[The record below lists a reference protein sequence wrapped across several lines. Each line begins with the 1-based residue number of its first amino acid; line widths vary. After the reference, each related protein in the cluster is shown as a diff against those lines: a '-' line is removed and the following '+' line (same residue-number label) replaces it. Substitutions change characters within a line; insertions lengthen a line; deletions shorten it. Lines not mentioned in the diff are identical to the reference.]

1 MSDHAFAIG
10 TTVRFHEIESR
21 RAPGEAQEVVLAALA
36 ADGFTVSQEAF
47 GDGMWSLRY
56 AEIGDDGTSNWS
68 DWALEVVPLLSL
80 VGVRRHFAR
89 CAVPVAATPTATGSR
104 LLISTVW
111 GFHGDGGTVGLV
123 ARRVRSAAEAAAGV
137 LGGELRSQRTP
148 IDTTAPLGRKEF
160 ERLTGW
166 KKR

>member
-10 TTVRFHEIESR
+10 TTVRFHEIVSPQG
-21 RAPGEAQEVVLAALA
+21 PGEAQDVLLAALA
-36 ADGFTVSQEAF
+36 ADGFRVSPETS
-47 GDGMWSLRY
+47 GDGVWSLRY
-56 AEIGDDGTSNWS
+56 AEIGDDGKSNWS

-104 LLISTVW
+104 MLISTVW

-123 ARRVRSAAEAAAGV
+123 ARRVRSAAEAAAEV

-148 IDTTAPLGRKEF
+148 IDTTAPLDRKEF
-160 ERLTGW
+160 ERLTEW
-166 KKR
+166 RKR